1 VRSRTRKSSAIRLLV
16 AAAVPLNLLAAG
28 LPGREAVP
36 TIIVTPDDNGLVG
49 DVDAASEGTVD
60 RRQLESRP
68 LRRPGEVLEAI
79 PGVVITQHSGSG
91 KANQYFLRGFNLDH
105 GTDFAV
111 HVDGMPVNLPSH
123 GHGQGYADLNF
134 LIPESIDHIRY
145 RKGPYYA
152 DEGDFSAAGAAHVRL
167 KRSLTAGFSELT
179 AGSYGYRRA
188 LLGGNQTVERGNFL
202 GMLEI
207 GEGNGP
213 WTNPERLRKLNGI
226 LRYANGDDKNGLTL
240 TAMAYASHWNSTD
253 QIPLRAV
260 ESAKLGRFDA
270 VDATDGGRTS
280 RYSLSTQWVKS
291 DASSFT
297 RANAYLIHSRL
308 NLFSNFTFFLND
320 PVDGDQIEQVDR
332 RTVSGGEVS
341 HAWRTPGIGRDIEHT
356 AGLQLRNDNIAEVG
370 LHNTVA
376 RQRVGTVRSDRVVQ
390 TSTSLYY
397 LNSIAWAPGL
407 RSMIGV
413 RGDQYR
419 FRVNSDNPVNSGAA
433 SDGLVSPK
441 FGLVLGPWSEVE
453 YFLNYGY
460 GFHSNDARGTTISVD
475 PARGTPA
482 ERVTP
487 LVRAKG
493 SEVGFRAAPFN
504 GVHTSVALWRLDI
517 DSELVFTGDAG
528 TTEPSRPSHREGIE
542 WASYIKTRRN
552 ITADFDLTLSKARFK
567 DEDPVGNYIPGSTPR
582 TMSGGLTYAE
592 GPWNAGLRLRY
603 FGPRPLIQDNSE
615 RSGSSLLVNAKLG
628 YAVTKQVRI
637 GFDVLNLF
645 DRKVDEITYFYT
657 SRLQGEPAAGVAD
670 KHFHPAE
677 PRTVRLS
684 LLLQI

>member
-1 VRSRTRKSSAIRLLV
+1 VRSSTRKNGAIRLLV

-28 LPGREAVP
+28 LPGGEGVP
-36 TIIVTPDDNGLVG
+36 TVIVTPDDNALVG
-49 DVDAASEGTVD
+49 SAGAASEGTAD

-68 LRRPGEVLEAI
+68 LLRPAEVLEAI
-79 PGVVITQHSGSG
+79 PGVVITQHSGSA

-111 HVDGMPVNLPSH
+111 HVDGMPINLPSH

-134 LIPESIDHIRY
+134 LIPELIDHIRY

-152 DEGDFSAAGAAHVRL
+152 DEGDFSAAGAAYVHL
-167 KRSLTAGFSELT
+167 KRSLTAGLSELT

-188 LLGGNQTVERGNFL
+188 LLGGNQTVERGDLL
-202 GMLEI
+202 GLLEI

-213 WTNPERLRKLNGI
+213 WTNPEQLRKLNGI

-260 ESAKLGRFDA
+260 ESGRLGRFDA
-270 VDATDGGRTS
+270 ADATDGGRTS
-280 RYSLSTQWVKS
+280 RYSFSTQWVKS
-291 DASSFT
+291 DASSLT

-308 NLFSNFTFFLND
+308 NLVSNFTFFLND
-320 PVDGDQIEQVDR
+320 PVNGDQIEQVDR
-332 RTVSGGEVS
+332 RTVSGGELS
-341 HAWRTPGIGRDIEHT
+341 HAWRTPGFGRDIEHT

-376 RQRVGTVRSDRVVQ
+376 RQRIGTVRSDQVVQ
-390 TSTSLYY
+390 TSTSVYY
-397 LNSIAWAPGL
+397 LNSIAWTPGL

-413 RGDQYR
+413 RSDQYR
-419 FRVNSDNPVNSGAA
+419 FRVNSDNAPNSGTAGDA
-433 SDGLVSPK
+433 LVSPK
-441 FGLVLGPWSEVE
+441 FGLVLGPWSGVE

-460 GFHSNDARGTTISVD
+460 GFHSNDARGTTITVD
-475 PARGTPA
+475 PASGAPA
-482 ERVTP
+482 QRVTP
-487 LVRAKG
+487 LVRARG
-493 SEVGFRAAPFN
+493 GEVGFRAAPPN
-504 GVHTSVALWRLDI
+504 GAHTSVALWRLDI

-528 TTEPSRPSHREGIE
+528 TTEPSRPSRREGIE
-542 WASYIKTRRN
+542 WASSIKTQRN
-552 ITADFDLTLSKARFK
+552 ITADFELTLSKARFK
-567 DEDPVGNYIPGSTPR
+567 DEDPVGNYIPGSTTR

-592 GPWNAGLRLRY
+592 GPWSAGSRLRY
-603 FGPRPLIQDNSE
+603 FGARPLIEDNSE
-615 RSGSSLLVNAKLG
+615 RSGSSMLVNAKLS
-628 YAVTKQVRI
+628 YAVTKQARI
-637 GFDVLNLF
+637 SFDVLNLF

-684 LLLQI
+684 VLLQI

>member
-1 VRSRTRKSSAIRLLV
+1 V
-16 AAAVPLNLLAAG
+16 AVPLNLVAAG
-28 LPGREAVP
+28 LPGREGVP
-36 TIIVTPDDNGLVG
+36 VIIVTPDDNGFVG
-49 DVDAASEGTVD
+49 DADAASQGTID
-60 RRQLESRP
+60 KRQLESRP
-68 LRRPGEVLEAI
+68 LLRPAEVLEAI

-134 LIPESIDHIRY
+134 LIPELIDHVHY

-152 DEGDFSAAGAAHVRL
+152 DEGDFSAAGAAHVHL
-167 KRSLTAGFSELT
+167 KRSLSAGFSELT
-179 AGSYGYRRA
+179 AGYYGYRRG
-188 LLGGNQTVERGNFL
+188 LLGGNQTVERGNLL

-213 WTNPERLRKLNGI
+213 WTNPEQLRKLNGI
-226 LRYANGDDKNGLTL
+226 LRYAHGDDKNGLTL

-260 ESAKLGRFDA
+260 QSGQLGRFDA

-280 RYSLSTQWVKS
+280 RYSLSTQWVES
-291 DASSFT
+291 DASSST

-332 RTVSGGEVS
+332 RTVSGGELS
-341 HAWRTPGIGRDIEHT
+341 HAWRTPGISRDIEHT

-370 LHNTVA
+370 LHDTVA
-376 RQRVGTVRSDRVVQ
+376 RQRVGTVRSDRIVQ
-390 TSTSLYY
+390 TSASLFY
-397 LNSIAWAPGL
+397 LNSIAWTPWLRSVAGL
-407 RSMIGV
+407 R
-413 RGDQYR
+413 GDRYR
-419 FRVNSDNPVNSGAA
+419 FRVDGDHPGNSGTT
-433 SDGLVSPK
+433 SDAIASPK
-441 FGLVLGPWSEVE
+441 FGLVFGPWSEAE

-460 GFHSNDARGTTISVD
+460 GFHSNDARGTTISV
-475 PARGTPA
+475 

-493 SEVGFRAAPFN
+493 GEVGFRATPFN
-504 GVHTSVALWRLDI
+504 GVHSSVALWRLDI
-517 DSELVFTGDAG
+517 DSELVFIGDAG
-528 TTEPSRPSHREGIE
+528 TTEPSRPSRREGIE
-542 WASYIKTRRN
+542 WASYIKATHN
-552 ITADFDLTLSKARFK
+552 ITVDFDLTLSRARFK
-567 DEDPVGNYIPGSTPR
+567 DDEPIGDHIPGSTTR

-592 GPWNAGLRLRY
+592 GPWSAGLRLRY
-603 FGPRPLIQDNSE
+603 FGPRPLIEDNSE
-615 RSGSSLLVNAKLG
+615 RSGSSTLVNAKLG

-637 GFDVLNLF
+637 GLDVLNLF
-645 DRKVDEITYFYT
+645 DRKVDDITYFYT

-677 PRTVRLS
+677 PRSVRLS
-684 LLLQI
+684 VLLQI

>member
-1 VRSRTRKSSAIRLLV
+1 MRSRTTKNSAIGLLV
-16 AAAVPLNLLAAG
+16 AVAVPLNLVAAG
-28 LPGREAVP
+28 LPGREGVP
-36 TIIVTPDDNGLVG
+36 VIIVTPDDNGFVG
-49 DVDAASEGTVD
+49 DADAASQGTID
-60 RRQLESRP
+60 KRQLESRP
-68 LRRPGEVLEAI
+68 LLRPAEVLEAI

-134 LIPESIDHIRY
+134 LVPELIDHVHY

-152 DEGDFSAAGAAHVRL
+152 DEGDFSAAGAAHVHL
-167 KRSLTAGFSELT
+167 KRSLSAGFSELT
-179 AGSYGYRRA
+179 AGYYGYRRG
-188 LLGGNQTVERGNFL
+188 LLGGNQTVERGNLL

-213 WTNPERLRKLNGI
+213 WTNPEQLRKLNGI
-226 LRYANGDDKNGLTL
+226 LRYAHGDDKNGLTL

-260 ESAKLGRFDA
+260 QSGQLGRFDA

-280 RYSLSTQWVKS
+280 RYSLSTQWVKG
-291 DASSFT
+291 DASSST
-297 RANAYLIHSRL
+297 RVNAYLIHSRL

-332 RTVSGGEVS
+332 RTVSGG
-341 HAWRTPGIGRDIEHT
+341 
-356 AGLQLRNDNIAEVG
+356 
-370 LHNTVA
+370 VA
-376 RQRVGTVRSDRVVQ
+376 RQRAGTVRSDRVVQ
-390 TSTSLYY
+390 TSASLFY
-397 LNSIAWAPGL
+397 LNSIAWTPWLRSVAGL
-407 RSMIGV
+407 R
-413 RGDQYR
+413 GDRYR
-419 FRVNSDNPVNSGAA
+419 FRVDGDHPGNSGTT
-433 SDGLVSPK
+433 SDAIASPK
-441 FGLVLGPWSEVE
+441 FGLVFGPWSEAE

-460 GFHSNDARGTTISVD
+460 GFHSNDARGTTISV
-475 PARGTPA
+475 

-493 SEVGFRAAPFN
+493 GEVGFRATPFN
-504 GVHTSVALWRLDI
+504 GVHSSVALWRLDI
-517 DSELVFTGDAG
+517 DSELVFIGDAG
-528 TTEPSRPSHREGIE
+528 TTEPSRPSRREGIE
-542 WASYIKTRRN
+542 WASYIKAPHN
-552 ITADFDLTLSKARFK
+552 ITVDFDLTLSRARFK
-567 DEDPVGNYIPGSTPR
+567 DDEPIGDHIPGSTTR

-592 GPWNAGLRLRY
+592 GPWSAGLRLRY
-603 FGPRPLIQDNSE
+603 FGPRPLIEDNSE
-615 RSGSSLLVNAKLG
+615 RSGSSTLVNAKLG

-637 GFDVLNLF
+637 GLDVLNLF
-645 DRKVDEITYFYT
+645 DRKVDDITYFYT

-677 PRTVRLS
+677 PRSVRLS
-684 LLLQI
+684 VLLQI